1 MHLWKLPEAYGTI
14 HLWDSGNY
22 FTTIIFVNSLMRQ
35 LTSQAKIWTVL
46 SKHLH
51 ILFISI
57 FYSFIQANFSV
68 RTYLPQKNITAIF
81 STRCYI
87 LPSFPTLIL
96 FLMIKS
102 YQEYPWVLE
111 LNPVLNENK
120 REGNDPN
127 YWETPLEKDDY
138 YWIKEMG

>member
-1 MHLWKLPEAYGTI
+1 
-14 HLWDSGNY
+14 
-22 FTTIIFVNSLMRQ
+22 
-35 LTSQAKIWTVL
+35 
-46 SKHLH
+46 
-51 ILFISI
+51 
-57 FYSFIQANFSV
+57 
-68 RTYLPQKNITAIF
+68 
-81 STRCYI
+81 
-87 LPSFPTLIL
+87 
-96 FLMIKS
+96 MIKS